1 MAWVEREN
9 CRASPAPE
17 GVLAGAGVVSETVR
31 AAAEQEPRVRG
42 GYRTLWRLARARTG
56 WVGAPLLVLMIA
68 VALAAPLVA
77 PYGFNEMSLAN
88 RLKPPAWLEGG
99 TSAHLLGTDPLGR
112 DMLSRVIWAART
124 SLGIAGISVLV
135 AMVFGVMIGLLSGF
149 YGGWLDMLVMR
160 LADMQLSFPY
170 LLLAIAVMALLHPTL
185 ANLIIVLALRSW
197 VVYARTVRSSVLV
210 AKQREFVEAA
220 VALGASDRRIITRHL
235 TPNVIAPIIVISSF
249 QLAELIITES
259 SLSFLGLGVQPPT
272 PSWGGMLSQG
282 REYLT
287 SAWWLGV
294 FPGLMIILT
303 VLGINL
309 FGDALRD
316 AMDPRLKV

>member
-1 MAWVEREN
+1 MGN
-9 CRASPAPE
+9 
-17 GVLAGAGVVSETVR
+17 GVATETAL
-31 AAAEQEPRVRG
+31 AAAEQESNARG
-42 GYRTLWRLARARTG
+42 SYRALRRLAQVRTG
-56 WVGAPLLVLMIA
+56 WIGAALLLLAIA
-68 VALAAPLVA
+68 AALAAPMVA
-77 PYGFNEMSLAN
+77 PYGFSEMSLAH
-88 RLKPPAWLEGG
+88 RLQPPVWLSGG

-135 AMVFGVMIGLLSGF
+135 ALVFGVIIGLLAGY
-149 YGGWLDMLVMR
+149 YGGWLDSLMMR

-170 LLLAIAVMALLHPTL
+170 LLLAIAVMALLKPTI
-185 ANLIIVLALRSW
+185 ANLIVVLALRSW

-220 VALGASDRRIITRHL
+220 VALGASDLRIITRHL
-235 TPNVIAPIIVISSF
+235 APSAIAPIIVISSF
-249 QLAELIITES
+249 QLAELIIAES

-272 PSWGGMLSQG
+272 PSWGAMLSQG

-287 SAWWLGV
+287 SAWWLGL
-294 FPGLMIILT
+294 FPGLAIILT

-316 AMDPRLKV
+316 ALDPRLKV

>member
-1 MAWVEREN
+1 MVLA
-9 CRASPAPE
+9 ADAPE
-17 GVLAGAGVVSETVR
+17 S
-31 AAAEQEPRVRG
+31 RG
-42 GYRTLWRLARARTG
+42 RGDHQVLWRLVRMRTG
-56 WVGAPLLVLMIA
+56 WVGAALLVLMIG

-77 PYGFNEMSLAN
+77 PYSFGQMSLEN
-88 RLKPPAWLEGG
+88 RLKPPNWLSGG
-99 TSAHLLGTDPLGR
+99 SSTHLLGTDPLGR

-135 AMVFGVMIGLLSGF
+135 ALVFGVMMGLLSGY
-149 YGGWLDMLVMR
+149 YGGWLDGLVMR
-160 LADMQLSFPY
+160 LADIQLSFPY
-170 LLLAIAVMALLHPTL
+170 LLLAIAVMALLKPTL
-185 ANLIIVLALRSW
+185 ANLILVLALRSW
-197 VVYARTVRSSVLV
+197 VVYARTVRGSVLV
-210 AKQREFVEAA
+210 ATQREFVEAA
-220 VALGASDRRIITRHL
+220 AALGASDRRIIARHI
-235 TPNVIAPIIVISSF
+235 TPNVMAPIIVISSF
-249 QLAELIITES
+249 QMAELIIAES

-294 FPGLMIILT
+294 FPGLAIILT

-316 AMDPRLKV
+316 AMDPRLRV

>member
-1 MAWVEREN
+1 VAK
-9 CRASPAPE
+9 AL
-17 GVLAGAGVVSETVR
+17 VLAAD
-31 AAAEQEPRVRG
+31 AQESRG
-42 GYRTLWRLARARTG
+42 RGDHQVLWRLARMRTG
-56 WVGAPLLVLMIA
+56 WVGAALLVLMIG

-77 PYGFNEMSLAN
+77 PYSFGQMSLEN
-88 RLKPPAWLEGG
+88 RLKPPNWLSGG
-99 TSAHLLGTDPLGR
+99 SSTHLLGTDPLGR

-135 AMVFGVMIGLLSGF
+135 AMVIGVMMGLLCGY
-149 YGGWLDMLVMR
+149 YGGWLDGLVMR
-160 LADMQLSFPY
+160 LADIQLSFPY
-170 LLLAIAVMALLHPTL
+170 LLLAIAVMALLKPTL
-185 ANLIIVLALRSW
+185 ANLILVLALRSW
-197 VVYARTVRSSVLV
+197 VVYARTVRGSVLV
-210 AKQREFVEAA
+210 AKQREFVEATA
-220 VALGASDRRIITRHL
+220 ALGATDCRIIMRHI

-249 QLAELIITES
+249 QLAELIIAES

-294 FPGLMIILT
+294 FPGLAIILT

>member
-1 MAWVEREN
+1 M
-9 CRASPAPE
+9 
-17 GVLAGAGVVSETVR
+17 VLAAD
-31 AAAEQEPRVRG
+31 AQESRG
-42 GYRTLWRLARARTG
+42 RGDHQVLWRLARMRTG
-56 WVGAPLLVLMIA
+56 WVGAALLVLMIG

-77 PYGFNEMSLAN
+77 PYSFGQMSLEN
-88 RLKPPAWLEGG
+88 RLKPPNWLSGG
-99 TSAHLLGTDPLGR
+99 SSTHLLGTDPLGR

-135 AMVFGVMIGLLSGF
+135 AMVFGVMMGLLCGY
-149 YGGWLDMLVMR
+149 YGGWLDGLVMR
-160 LADMQLSFPY
+160 LADIQLSFPY
-170 LLLAIAVMALLHPTL
+170 LLLAIAVMALLKPTL
-185 ANLIIVLALRSW
+185 ANLILVLALRSW
-197 VVYARTVRSSVLV
+197 VVYARTVRGSVLV
-210 AKQREFVEAA
+210 AKQREFVEATA
-220 VALGASDRRIITRHL
+220 ALGATDCRIITRHI
-235 TPNVIAPIIVISSF
+235 TPNVMAPIIVISSF
-249 QLAELIITES
+249 QLAELIIAES

-272 PSWGGMLSQG
+272 PSWGAMLSQG

-294 FPGLMIILT
+294 FPGLAIILT

>member
-1 MAWVEREN
+1 M
-9 CRASPAPE
+9 
-17 GVLAGAGVVSETVR
+17 
-31 AAAEQEPRVRG
+31 
-42 GYRTLWRLARARTG
+42 RTG
-56 WVGAPLLVLMIA
+56 WVGAALLMLMIG

-77 PYGFNEMSLAN
+77 PYSFGQMSLEN
-88 RLKPPAWLEGG
+88 RLKPPNWLSGG
-99 TSAHLLGTDPLGR
+99 SSTHLLGTDPLGR

-135 AMVFGVMIGLLSGF
+135 AMVFGVMMGLLSGY
-149 YGGWLDMLVMR
+149 YGGWLDGLVMR
-160 LADMQLSFPY
+160 LADIQLSFPY
-170 LLLAIAVMALLHPTL
+170 LLLAIAVMALLKPTL
-185 ANLIIVLALRSW
+185 ANLILVLALRSW
-197 VVYARTVRSSVLV
+197 VVYARTVRGSVLV
-210 AKQREFVEAA
+210 AKQREFVEATA
-220 VALGASDRRIITRHL
+220 ALGATDRRIITRHI

-249 QLAELIITES
+249 QLAELIIAES

-294 FPGLMIILT
+294 FPGLAIILT
-303 VLGINL
+303 VLGVNL

>member
-1 MAWVEREN
+1 M
-9 CRASPAPE
+9 
-17 GVLAGAGVVSETVR
+17 VLAAD
-31 AAAEQEPRVRG
+31 AQESRG
-42 GYRTLWRLARARTG
+42 RGDHQVLWRLARMRTG
-56 WVGAPLLVLMIA
+56 WVGAALLVLMIGM
-68 VALAAPLVA
+68 ALAAPLMA
-77 PYGFNEMSLAN
+77 PYSFGQMSLEN
-88 RLKPPAWLEGG
+88 RLKPPNWLSGG
-99 TSAHLLGTDPLGR
+99 SSTYLLGTDPLGR

-135 AMVFGVMIGLLSGF
+135 AMAFGVVMGLLSGY
-149 YGGWLDMLVMR
+149 YGGWLDGLVMR
-160 LADMQLSFPY
+160 LADIQLSFPY
-170 LLLAIAVMALLHPTL
+170 LLLAIAVMALLKPTL
-185 ANLIIVLALRSW
+185 ANLILVLALRSW
-197 VVYARTVRSSVLV
+197 VVYARTVRGSVLV
-210 AKQREFVEAA
+210 AKQREFVEAT
-220 VALGASDRRIITRHL
+220 VALGATDRRIITRHI
-235 TPNVIAPIIVISSF
+235 TPNVIAPIFVISSF
-249 QLAELIITES
+249 QLAELIIAES

-294 FPGLMIILT
+294 FPGLAIILT

>member
-1 MAWVEREN
+1 M
-9 CRASPAPE
+9 
-17 GVLAGAGVVSETVR
+17 VLAADARES
-31 AAAEQEPRVRG
+31 RG
-42 GYRTLWRLARARTG
+42 RGDHQVLWRLARMRTG
-56 WVGAPLLVLMIA
+56 WVGAALLVLMIGM
-68 VALAAPLVA
+68 ALAAPLMA
-77 PYGFNEMSLAN
+77 PYSFGQMSLEN
-88 RLKPPAWLEGG
+88 RLKPPNWLSGG
-99 TSAHLLGTDPLGR
+99 SSTYLLGTDPLGR

-135 AMVFGVMIGLLSGF
+135 AMVFGVMMGLLSGY
-149 YGGWLDMLVMR
+149 YGGWLDGLVMR
-160 LADMQLSFPY
+160 LADIQLSFPY
-170 LLLAIAVMALLHPTL
+170 LLLAIAVMALLKPTL
-185 ANLIIVLALRSW
+185 ANLILVLALRSW
-197 VVYARTVRSSVLV
+197 VVYARTVRGSVLV
-210 AKQREFVEAA
+210 AKQREFVEATA
-220 VALGASDRRIITRHL
+220 ALGATDCRIITRHI

-249 QLAELIITES
+249 QLAELIIAES

-294 FPGLMIILT
+294 FPGLAIILT

>member
-1 MAWVEREN
+1 M
-9 CRASPAPE
+9 
-17 GVLAGAGVVSETVR
+17 VLAAD
-31 AAAEQEPRVRG
+31 AQESRG
-42 GYRTLWRLARARTG
+42 RGDHQVLWRLARMRTG
-56 WVGAPLLVLMIA
+56 WVGAALLVLMIGM
-68 VALAAPLVA
+68 ALAAPLMA
-77 PYGFNEMSLAN
+77 PYSFGQMSLEN
-88 RLKPPAWLEGG
+88 RLKPPNWLSGG
-99 TSAHLLGTDPLGR
+99 SSTYLLGTDPLGR

-135 AMVFGVMIGLLSGF
+135 AMAFGVVMGLLSGY
-149 YGGWLDMLVMR
+149 YGGWLDGLVMR
-160 LADMQLSFPY
+160 LADIQLSFPY
-170 LLLAIAVMALLHPTL
+170 LLLAIAVMALLKPTL
-185 ANLIIVLALRSW
+185 ANLILVLALRSW
-197 VVYARTVRSSVLV
+197 VVYARTVRGSVLV
-210 AKQREFVEAA
+210 AKQREFVEAT
-220 VALGASDRRIITRHL
+220 VALGATDRRIITRHI

-249 QLAELIITES
+249 QLAELIIAES

-294 FPGLMIILT
+294 FPGLAIILT

>member
-1 MAWVEREN
+1 VAKAM
-9 CRASPAPE
+9 
-17 GVLAGAGVVSETVR
+17 VLAAD
-31 AAAEQEPRVRG
+31 AQESRG
-42 GYRTLWRLARARTG
+42 RGDHQVLWRLARMRTG
-56 WVGAPLLVLMIA
+56 WVGAALLVLMIG

-77 PYGFNEMSLAN
+77 PYSFGHMSLEN
-88 RLKPPAWLEGG
+88 RLKPPNWLSGG
-99 TSAHLLGTDPLGR
+99 SSTHLLGTDPLGR

-135 AMVFGVMIGLLSGF
+135 AMVFGVMMGLLSGY
-149 YGGWLDMLVMR
+149 YGGWLDGLVMR
-160 LADMQLSFPY
+160 LADIQLSFPY
-170 LLLAIAVMALLHPTL
+170 LLLAIPGMALLTPSL
-185 ANLIIVLALRSW
+185 ARLIRVLALRSW
-197 VVYARTVRSSVLV
+197 VVYARTVRGSVLV
-210 AKQREFVEAA
+210 AKQREFVEATA
-220 VALGASDRRIITRHL
+220 ALGATDRRIITRHIM
-235 TPNVIAPIIVISSF
+235 PNVIAPIIVISSF
-249 QLAELIITES
+249 QLAELIIAES

-294 FPGLMIILT
+294 FPGLAIILT

>member
-1 MAWVEREN
+1 M
-9 CRASPAPE
+9 
-17 GVLAGAGVVSETVR
+17 VLAEDA
-31 AAAEQEPRVRG
+31 QESRG
-42 GYRTLWRLARARTG
+42 RGDHEILRRLARMRTG
-56 WVGAPLLVLMIA
+56 WIGAALLTLMIG

-77 PYGFNEMSLAN
+77 PYSFSQMALEN
-88 RLKPPAWLEGG
+88 RLKPPNWLSGG
-99 TSAHLLGTDPLGR
+99 SSAHLLGTDPLGR

-124 SLGIAGISVLV
+124 SLGIAGISMLV
-135 AMVFGVMIGLLSGF
+135 ALVFGVMMGLLSGY

-160 LADMQLSFPY
+160 LADIQLSFPY
-170 LLLAIAVMALLHPTL
+170 LLLAIAVMALLKPTL
-185 ANLIIVLALRSW
+185 ANLILVLALRSW
-197 VVYARTVRSSVLV
+197 VVYARTVRGSVLV
-210 AKQREFVEAA
+210 AKQREFVEATA
-220 VALGASDRRIITRHL
+220 ALGATDRRIIARHI

-249 QLAELIITES
+249 QLAELIIAES

-272 PSWGGMLSQG
+272 PSWGAMLSQG
-282 REYLT
+282 REYLS

-294 FPGLMIILT
+294 FPGLAIILT

>member
-1 MAWVEREN
+1 M
-9 CRASPAPE
+9 
-17 GVLAGAGVVSETVR
+17 VLAAD
-31 AAAEQEPRVRG
+31 AQESRG
-42 GYRTLWRLARARTG
+42 RGDHQVLWRLARMRTG
-56 WVGAPLLVLMIA
+56 WVGAALLVLMIG

-77 PYGFNEMSLAN
+77 PYSFGQMSLEN
-88 RLKPPAWLEGG
+88 RLKPPNWLSGG
-99 TSAHLLGTDPLGR
+99 SSTHLLGTDPLGR
-112 DMLSRVIWAART
+112 DMLSRVIWGART

-135 AMVFGVMIGLLSGF
+135 AMVVGVIMGLLSGY
-149 YGGWLDMLVMR
+149 YGGWLDGLVMR
-160 LADMQLSFPY
+160 LADIQLSFPY
-170 LLLAIAVMALLHPTL
+170 LLLAIAVMALLKPTL
-185 ANLIIVLALRSW
+185 ANLILVLALRSW
-197 VVYARTVRSSVLV
+197 VVYARTVRGSVLV
-210 AKQREFVEAA
+210 AKQREFVEATA
-220 VALGASDRRIITRHL
+220 ALGATDRWIITRHI
-235 TPNVIAPIIVISSF
+235 TPNVMAPIIVISSF
-249 QLAELIITES
+249 QLAELIIAES

-294 FPGLMIILT
+294 FPGLAIILT

>member
-1 MAWVEREN
+1 M
-9 CRASPAPE
+9 
-17 GVLAGAGVVSETVR
+17 VLTADA
-31 AAAEQEPRVRG
+31 QEPRGRG
-42 GYRTLWRLARARTG
+42 DRQVIWRLVRTRTG
-56 WVGAPLLVLMIA
+56 WVGAALLALMIA
-68 VALAAPLVA
+68 LALAAPLVA
-77 PYGFNEMSLAN
+77 PYSFGQMSLEN
-88 RLKPPAWLEGG
+88 RLKPPNWLSGG
-99 TSAHLLGTDPLGR
+99 TPTHLLGTDPLGR

-135 AMVFGVMIGLLSGF
+135 AMVFGVMMGLVSGY
-149 YGGWLDMLVMR
+149 YGGWLDGLVMR
-160 LADMQLSFPY
+160 LADVQLSFPY
-170 LLLAIAVMALLHPTL
+170 LLLAIAVMALLKPTL
-185 ANLIIVLALRSW
+185 ANLILVLALRSW

-210 AKQREFVEAA
+210 AKQREFVDAT
-220 VALGASDRRIITRHL
+220 VALGASDCRIIACHI

-249 QLAELIITES
+249 QLAELIIAES

-272 PSWGGMLSQG
+272 PSWGAMLSQG
-282 REYLT
+282 REYLS

-294 FPGLMIILT
+294 FPGLAIILT

>member
-1 MAWVEREN
+1 MAKEMVLV
-9 CRASPAPE
+9 APA
-17 GVLAGAGVVSETVR
+17 R
-31 AAAEQEPRVRG
+31 EPRVSG
-42 GYRTLWRLARARTG
+42 GFQTLRRLARGRTG
-56 WVGAPLLVLMIA
+56 WVGAALLVLVMT

-77 PYGFNEMSLAN
+77 PYGFSEMSLAN
-88 RLKPPAWLEGG
+88 RLQPPVWLAGG

-124 SLGIAGISVLV
+124 SLSVAGISVLV
-135 AMVFGVMIGLLSGF
+135 ALLFGVTIGLLSGY
-149 YGGWLDMLVMR
+149 YGGWLDTVIMR

-170 LLLAIAVMALLHPTL
+170 LLLAIAVMALLKPTL
-185 ANLIIVLALRSW
+185 ANLVIVLALRSW

-210 AKQREFVEAA
+210 VKRSEFIEAT
-220 VALGASDRRIITRHL
+220 VALGASGRRIIIRHL

-249 QLAELIITES
+249 QMAELIIAES

-287 SAWWLGV
+287 SAWWLGL
-294 FPGLMIILT
+294 FPGLAIILT
-303 VLGINL
+303 VLGINV

-316 AMDPRLKV
+316 ALDPRLRM

>member
-1 MAWVEREN
+1 VAR
-9 CRASPAPE
+9 
-17 GVLAGAGVVSETVR
+17 ETVR
-31 AAAEQEPRVRG
+31 VAAEQGPNVRG
-42 GYRTLWRLARARTG
+42 GYRTLRRLARVRTG
-56 WVGAPLLVLMIA
+56 WVGAALLVMVIA

-77 PYGFNEMSLAN
+77 PYSFNELSLAD
-88 RLKPPAWLEGG
+88 RLKPPDWLGG
-99 TSAHLLGTDPLGR
+99 TGAHLLGTDPLGR
-112 DMLSRVIWAART
+112 DMLSRVIWGART

-135 AMVFGVMIGLLSGF
+135 AMVFGVMMGLLSGY
-149 YGGWLDMLVMR
+149 YGGWLDSLVMR
-160 LADMQLSFPY
+160 LADIQLAFPY
-170 LLLAIAVMALLHPTL
+170 LLLAIAVMALLQPTL
-185 ANLIIVLALRSW
+185 ANLILVLALRSW
-197 VVYARTVRSSVLV
+197 VVYARTVRSSVLGT
-210 AKQREFVEAA
+210 KQREFVEAA
-220 VALGASDRRIITRHL
+220 AALGASGRRIITRHL

-249 QLAELIITES
+249 QLAELIIAES

-287 SAWWLGV
+287 SGWWLGV
-294 FPGLMIILT
+294 FPGLAIILT

>member
-1 MAWVEREN
+1 M
-9 CRASPAPE
+9 
-17 GVLAGAGVVSETVR
+17 VLAAD
-31 AAAEQEPRVRG
+31 AQESRG
-42 GYRTLWRLARARTG
+42 RGDHQVLWRLARMRTG
-56 WVGAPLLVLMIA
+56 WVGAALLVLMIGM
-68 VALAAPLVA
+68 ALAAPLMA
-77 PYGFNEMSLAN
+77 PYSFGQMSLEN
-88 RLKPPAWLEGG
+88 RLKPPNWLSGG
-99 TSAHLLGTDPLGR
+99 SSTYLLGTDPLGR

-135 AMVFGVMIGLLSGF
+135 AMVFGVMMGLLSGY
-149 YGGWLDMLVMR
+149 YGGWLDGLVMR
-160 LADMQLSFPY
+160 LADIQLSFPY
-170 LLLAIAVMALLHPTL
+170 LLLAIAVMALLKPTL
-185 ANLIIVLALRSW
+185 ANLILVLALRSW
-197 VVYARTVRSSVLV
+197 VVYARTVRGSVLV
-210 AKQREFVEAA
+210 AKQREFVEATA
-220 VALGASDRRIITRHL
+220 ALGATDCRIITRHIM
-235 TPNVIAPIIVISSF
+235 PNVIAPIIVISSF
-249 QLAELIITES
+249 QLAELIIAES

-294 FPGLMIILT
+294 FPGLAIILT

>member
-1 MAWVEREN
+1 M
-9 CRASPAPE
+9 
-17 GVLAGAGVVSETVR
+17 
-31 AAAEQEPRVRG
+31 Q
-42 GYRTLWRLARARTG
+42 TG
-56 WVGAPLLVLMIA
+56 WVGVALLALMIGVALTAPLL
-68 VALAAPLVA
+68 APF
-77 PYGFNEMSLAN
+77 GFNEMSLAD
-88 RLKPPAWLEGG
+88 RLKPPHWLSGG
-99 TSAHLLGTDPLGR
+99 SSSHLLGTDPLGR

-124 SLGIAGISVLV
+124 SLGIAGVSVLV
-135 AMVFGVMIGLLSGF
+135 AMVFGVIMGLLSGY

-160 LADMQLSFPY
+160 LADIQLSFPY
-170 LLLAIAVMALLHPTL
+170 LLLAIAVMALLKPTL
-185 ANLIIVLALRSW
+185 ANLILVLALRSW
-197 VVYARTVRSSVLV
+197 VVYARTVRGSVLV
-210 AKQREFVEAA
+210 AKQREFVEATA
-220 VALGASDRRIITRHL
+220 ALGASDRRIIARHI

-249 QLAELIITES
+249 QLAELIIAES

-294 FPGLMIILT
+294 FPGLAIILT

>member
-1 MAWVEREN
+1 MAS
-9 CRASPAPE
+9 A
-17 GVLAGAGVVSETVR
+17 TVR

-42 GYRTLWRLARARTG
+42 GYRTLRRLARARTG
-56 WVGAPLLVLMIA
+56 WVGAALLVLVIA
-68 VALAAPLVA
+68 MALAAPLVA

-88 RLKPPAWLEGG
+88 RLKPPAWLGGG

-124 SLGIAGISVLV
+124 SLGIASISVLV
-135 AMVFGVMIGLLSGF
+135 AMVFGVMIGLLSGY

-220 VALGASDRRIITRHL
+220 VALGASDRRIIMRHL

-272 PSWGGMLSQG
+272 PSWGNMLQDAQSTMATKPW
-282 REYLT
+282 LT
-287 SAWWLGV
+287 I
-294 FPGLMIILT
+294 FPGMAILIT
-303 VLGINL
+303 VLCVNFL
-309 FGDALRD
+309 GDGLRD
-316 AMDPRLKV
+316 ALDPTLRG

>member
-1 MAWVEREN
+1 MALKAPSPDPLIGGRGRIAEAR
-9 CRASPAPE
+9 PAPE
-17 GVLAGAGVVSETVR
+17 GVLVGAGVARETVR
-31 AAAEQEPRVRG
+31 AAAEQEPRVRS
-42 GYRTLWRLARARTG
+42 GYRALRRLARARTG
-56 WVGAPLLVLMIA
+56 WVGAPLLVLVIA

-88 RLKPPAWLEGG
+88 RLKPPAWLGGG

-135 AMVFGVMIGLLSGF
+135 AMLFGVMIGLLSGF

-197 VVYARTVRSSVLV
+197 VVYARTVRSSVQV

-259 SLSFLGLGVQPPT
+259 S
-272 PSWGGMLSQG
+272 
-282 REYLT
+282 E
-287 SAWWLGV
+287 
-294 FPGLMIILT
+294 FPGAGR
-303 VLGINL
+303 VPGA
-309 FGDALRD
+309 GDYPDRARH
-316 AMDPRLKV
+316 

>member
-1 MAWVEREN
+1 MLLAADAQESRER
-9 CRASPAPE
+9 
-17 GVLAGAGVVSETVR
+17 GDHQV
-31 AAAEQEPRVRG
+31 
-42 GYRTLWRLARARTG
+42 LWRLARMRTG
-56 WVGAPLLVLMIA
+56 WVGAALLVLMIGL
-68 VALAAPLVA
+68 ALAAPLVA
-77 PYGFNEMSLAN
+77 PYSFGQMSLEN
-88 RLKPPAWLEGG
+88 RLKPPNWLSGG
-99 TSAHLLGTDPLGR
+99 SSTHLLGTDPLGR

-124 SLGIAGISVLV
+124 SLGIAGVSVLV
-135 AMVFGVMIGLLSGF
+135 AMVFGVMMGLLSGY
-149 YGGWLDMLVMR
+149 YGGWLDGLVMR
-160 LADMQLSFPY
+160 LADIQLSFPY
-170 LLLAIAVMALLHPTL
+170 LLLAIAVMALLKPTL
-185 ANLIIVLALRSW
+185 ANLILVLALRSW
-197 VVYARTVRSSVLV
+197 VVYARTVRGSVLV
-210 AKQREFVEAA
+210 AKQREFVEATA
-220 VALGASDRRIITRHL
+220 ALGATDRRIMMRHI

-249 QLAELIITES
+249 QLAELIIAES

-294 FPGLMIILT
+294 FPGLAIILT